1 MFRGKIKS
9 KYALGSIKISEI
21 NKKHKYKYGYK
32 MDKNMKEKTEKDIK
46 EALRQFEDIL
56 REQIERC
63 EKMKS
68 LSEKPEGISER
79 ESEQGVL
86 IGLIAGDGIGPV
98 IMSDVSRV
106 LRKLL
111 AGEIREGKIELK
123 DIRGLTLE
131 NRLSKGKTVPPEVL
145 SEMRKCDVLL
155 KGPTTTPSSD
165 NRVTN
170 LESANVFLRKE
181 FDLFA
186 NIRPVKIPS
195 LGIDWTFFREN
206 TEGEYA
212 LGSSGIRIG
221 DKFSLDFKVT
231 SYEGTR
237 RIAKSAFEYARK
249 NDKKKVSV
257 VTKAN
262 VMKKTDGDFLR
273 ICKEVASEYPEI
285 EVDSWFVDIM
295 AANLINEETR
305 KNFEVIILPN
315 LYGDII
321 TDEAAE
327 IQGGVGTAGS
337 ANIGTSYAI
346 FEAIHGSAP
355 RMVLDGLSDK
365 ANPSSLLRASV
376 MMLEHIGYG
385 EKARELEK
393 AIYETDK
400 VMGEKMTGLR
410 DGATC
415 REYADNLLMRI

>member
-1 MFRGKIKS
+1 
-9 KYALGSIKISEI
+9 
-21 NKKHKYKYGYK
+21 
-32 MDKNMKEKTEKDIK
+32 MKEKIEKDIK

-63 EKMKS
+63 ENMKA
-68 LSEKPEGISER
+68 LSEKPEEISESKK
-79 ESEQGVL
+79 EIL

-98 IMSDVSRV
+98 IMSEVSRV

-111 AGEIREGKIELK
+111 ASEISEGKIELK

-237 RIAKSAFEYARK
+237 RIARSAFEYARK
-249 NDKKKVSV
+249 NGKKKVSV

-262 VMKKTDGDFLR
+262 IMKKTDGDFLR

-285 EVDSWFVDIM
+285 QVDSWFVDIM

-305 KNFEVIILPN
+305 KNFEVIVLPN

-337 ANIGTSYAI
+337 ANIGTHYAI

-415 REYADNLLMRI
+415 KEYADNLLMRI

>member
-1 MFRGKIKS
+1 MKEK
-9 KYALGSIKISEI
+9 KEKEI
-21 NKKHKYKYGYK
+21 NKDINNGIKK
-32 MDKNMKEKTEKDIK
+32 DINIEIDIK
-46 EALRQFEDIL
+46 EALSQFEDIL

-63 EKMKS
+63 EKMKA
-68 LSEKPEGISER
+68 LSEKPEGISESKK
-79 ESEQGVL
+79 EML

-98 IMSDVSRV
+98 IMSEVSRV

-165 NRVTN
+165 NRMTN

-237 RIAKSAFEYARK
+237 RIASSAFEYARK

-262 VMKKTDGDFLR
+262 IMKKTDGDFLR

-295 AANLINEETR
+295 AANLINEEMR

-337 ANIGTSYAI
+337 ANIGSGYAI

-376 MMLEHIGYG
+376 MMLEHIGY
-385 EKARELEK
+385 EKKARELEK

>member
-1 MFRGKIKS
+1 
-9 KYALGSIKISEI
+9 
-21 NKKHKYKYGYK
+21 
-32 MDKNMKEKTEKDIK
+32 MKEKIEKDIK

-63 EKMKS
+63 EKMKA
-68 LSEKPEGISER
+68 LSEKPEEIYENKK
-79 ESEQGVL
+79 EIM

-98 IMSDVSRV
+98 IMSEVSRV

-111 AGEIREGKIELK
+111 DGEIREGKIELK

-237 RIAKSAFEYARK
+237 RIARSAFEYARK
-249 NDKKKVSV
+249 NGKKKVSV

-262 VMKKTDGDFLR
+262 IMKKTDGDFLR

-285 EVDSWFVDIM
+285 QVDSWFVDIM

-337 ANIGTSYAI
+337 ANIGSGYAI

>member
-1 MFRGKIKS
+1 
-9 KYALGSIKISEI
+9 
-21 NKKHKYKYGYK
+21 
-32 MDKNMKEKTEKDIK
+32 MKEKIEKDIK

-63 EKMKS
+63 ENMKA
-68 LSEKPEGISER
+68 LSEKPEEISENKK
-79 ESEQGVL
+79 EIM

-98 IMSDVSRV
+98 IMSEVSRV

-111 AGEIREGKIELK
+111 DGEIREGKIKLK
-123 DIRGLTLE
+123 DIEGLTLE

-165 NRVTN
+165 NRMTN

-237 RIAKSAFEYARK
+237 RIARSAFEYARK
-249 NDKKKVSV
+249 NGKKKVSV

-262 VMKKTDGDFLR
+262 IMKKTDGDFLR

-285 EVDSWFVDIM
+285 QVDSWFVDIM

-337 ANIGTSYAI
+337 ANIGSGYAI

>member
-1 MFRGKIKS
+1 
-9 KYALGSIKISEI
+9 
-21 NKKHKYKYGYK
+21 
-32 MDKNMKEKTEKDIK
+32 MKEKIEKDIK

-63 EKMKS
+63 ENMKA
-68 LSEKPEGISER
+68 LSEKPEEISENKK
-79 ESEQGVL
+79 EIM

-98 IMSDVSRV
+98 IMSEVSRV

-111 AGEIREGKIELK
+111 DGEIREGKIKLK
-123 DIRGLTLE
+123 DIEGLTLE

-165 NRVTN
+165 NRMTN

-237 RIAKSAFEYARK
+237 RIARSAFEYARK
-249 NDKKKVSV
+249 NGKKKVSV

-262 VMKKTDGDFLR
+262 IMKKTDGDFLR

-285 EVDSWFVDIM
+285 QVDSWFVDIM

-337 ANIGTSYAI
+337 ANIGSGYAI

-376 MMLEHIGYG
+376 MMLEHIGCG

-415 REYADNLLMRI
+415 KEYADNLLMRI

>member
-1 MFRGKIKS
+1 MKEK
-9 KYALGSIKISEI
+9 KEKEI
-21 NKKHKYKYGYK
+21 NKDINNGIKK
-32 MDKNMKEKTEKDIK
+32 DINIEIDIK

-63 EKMKS
+63 EKMKA
-68 LSEKPEGISER
+68 LSEKNEEISESKK
-79 ESEQGVL
+79 EIL
-86 IGLIAGDGIGPV
+86 IGLVAGDGIGPV
-98 IMSDVSRV
+98 IMSEVSRV

-165 NRVTN
+165 NRMTN

-212 LGSSGIRIG
+212 LGSSGIRMG

-237 RIAKSAFEYARK
+237 RIARSAFEYARK
-249 NDKKKVSV
+249 NGKKKVSV

-262 VMKKTDGDFLR
+262 IMKKTDGDFLR

-337 ANIGTSYAI
+337 ANIGTDYAI

-385 EKARELEK
+385 EKAKELEK

-410 DGATC
+410 DGATSK
-415 REYADNLLMRI
+415 EYADNLLMRI

>member
-1 MFRGKIKS
+1 MEKIK
-9 KYALGSIKISEI
+9 ANI
-21 NKKHKYKYGYK
+21 NKNHKYKYEYK
-32 MDKNMKEKTEKDIK
+32 TDKNMKEKIEKDIK

-63 EKMKS
+63 DKMKA
-68 LSEKPEGISER
+68 LSEKPEEISENKK
-79 ESEQGVL
+79 EIM

-98 IMSDVSRV
+98 IMLEVSRV

-111 AGEIREGKIELK
+111 AGEISEGKIVLK

-165 NRVTN
+165 NKITN

-237 RIAKSAFEYARK
+237 RIARSAFEYARK
-249 NDKKKVSV
+249 NGKKKVSV

-262 VMKKTDGDFLR
+262 IMKKTDGDFLR

-285 EVDSWFVDIM
+285 QVDSWFVDIM

-305 KNFEVIILPN
+305 KNFEVIVLPN

-337 ANIGTSYAI
+337 ANIGTHYAI

-400 VMGEKMTGLR
+400 VMGKKMTGLR

-415 REYADNLLMRI
+415 KEYADNLLMRI

>member
-1 MFRGKIKS
+1 
-9 KYALGSIKISEI
+9 
-21 NKKHKYKYGYK
+21 
-32 MDKNMKEKTEKDIK
+32 MKEKIEKDIK

-56 REQIERC
+56 REQIKRC
-63 EKMKS
+63 EKMKG
-68 LSEKPEGISER
+68 LSEKPEEISENKK
-79 ESEQGVL
+79 EIM

-98 IMSDVSRV
+98 IMSEVSRV

-111 AGEIREGKIELK
+111 NGEIREGKIELK

-165 NRVTN
+165 NRMTN

-231 SYEGTR
+231 SYEGTK
-237 RIAKSAFEYARK
+237 RIARSAFEYARK

-262 VMKKTDGDFLR
+262 IMKKTDGDFLR

-285 EVDSWFVDIM
+285 QVDSWFVDIM
-295 AANLINEETR
+295 AANLVNEDMR

-337 ANIGTSYAI
+337 ANIGSGYAI

>member
-1 MFRGKIKS
+1 
-9 KYALGSIKISEI
+9 
-21 NKKHKYKYGYK
+21 
-32 MDKNMKEKTEKDIK
+32 MKEKIEKDIK

-63 EKMKS
+63 EKMKA
-68 LSEKPEGISER
+68 LSEKHEESSESKK
-79 ESEQGVL
+79 EIL

-98 IMSDVSRV
+98 IMSEVSRV

-111 AGEIREGKIELK
+111 AGEIGEEKIKLK

-131 NRLSKGKTVPPEVL
+131 NRLSKGKTVPIEVL

-165 NRVTN
+165 NSMTN

-212 LGSSGIRIG
+212 LGSSGIRIE

-237 RIAKSAFEYARK
+237 RIARSAFEYARK
-249 NDKKKVSV
+249 NGKKKVSV

-262 VMKKTDGDFLR
+262 IMKKTDGDFLR

-285 EVDSWFVDIM
+285 QVDSWFVDIM
-295 AANLINEETR
+295 AANLVNEETR

-337 ANIGTSYAI
+337 ANIGSGYAI

>member
-1 MFRGKIKS
+1 
-9 KYALGSIKISEI
+9 
-21 NKKHKYKYGYK
+21 
-32 MDKNMKEKTEKDIK
+32 MKEKIEKDIK

-56 REQIERC
+56 REQMKRC
-63 EKMKS
+63 ENMKA
-68 LSEKPEGISER
+68 LSEKPEEISENKK
-79 ESEQGVL
+79 EIM

-98 IMSDVSRV
+98 IMSEVSRV

-111 AGEIREGKIELK
+111 AGEIREGKIEFK

-262 VMKKTDGDFLR
+262 IMKKTDGDFLR

-295 AANLINEETR
+295 AANLINEEMR

-355 RMVLDGLSDK
+355 RMVIDGLSDK

-400 VMGEKMTGLR
+400 VMGEKMTGFR

>member
-1 MFRGKIKS
+1 
-9 KYALGSIKISEI
+9 
-21 NKKHKYKYGYK
+21 
-32 MDKNMKEKTEKDIK
+32 MKEKIEKDIK

-63 EKMKS
+63 EKMKA
-68 LSEKPEGISER
+68 LSEKPEEISENKK
-79 ESEQGVL
+79 EIL

-98 IMSDVSRV
+98 IMSEVSRV

-123 DIRGLTLE
+123 DIEGLTLE

-165 NRVTN
+165 NKITN

-195 LGIDWTFFREN
+195 LGINWTFFREN

-237 RIAKSAFEYARK
+237 RIARSAFEYARK
-249 NDKKKVSV
+249 NGKKKVSV

-262 VMKKTDGDFLR
+262 IMKKTDGDFLR

-285 EVDSWFVDIM
+285 QVDSWFVDIM

-337 ANIGTSYAI
+337 ANIGSGYAI

>member
-1 MFRGKIKS
+1 
-9 KYALGSIKISEI
+9 
-21 NKKHKYKYGYK
+21 
-32 MDKNMKEKTEKDIK
+32 MKEKIEKDIEKDMNKDINIETDIK

-63 EKMKS
+63 EEMKA

-79 ESEQGVL
+79 GKEIL
-86 IGLIAGDGIGPV
+86 IGLVAGDGIGPV
-98 IMSDVSRV
+98 IMSEVSRV

-111 AGEIREGKIELK
+111 AGEIGEEKIKLK

-131 NRLSKGKTVPPEVL
+131 NRLSKGKTVPIEVL
-145 SEMRKCDVLL
+145 SEMIKCDVLL

-237 RIAKSAFEYARK
+237 RIARSAFEYARK
-249 NDKKKVSV
+249 NGKKKVSV

-262 VMKKTDGDFLR
+262 IMKKTDGDFLR
-273 ICKEVASEYPEI
+273 ICKEVALEYPEI
-285 EVDSWFVDIM
+285 QVDSWFVDIM

-337 ANIGTSYAI
+337 ANIGSGYAI

-415 REYADNLLMRI
+415 KEYADNLLMRI

>member
-1 MFRGKIKS
+1 
-9 KYALGSIKISEI
+9 
-21 NKKHKYKYGYK
+21 
-32 MDKNMKEKTEKDIK
+32 MKEKIEKDIK

-63 EKMKS
+63 ENMKA
-68 LSEKPEGISER
+68 LSEKPEEISENKK
-79 ESEQGVL
+79 EIM

-98 IMSDVSRV
+98 IMSEVSRV

-111 AGEIREGKIELK
+111 DGEIREGKIKLK
-123 DIRGLTLE
+123 DIEGLTLE

-165 NRVTN
+165 NRMTN

-237 RIAKSAFEYARK
+237 RIARFAFEYARK
-249 NDKKKVSV
+249 NGKKKVSV

-262 VMKKTDGDFLR
+262 IMKKTDGDFLR
-273 ICKEVASEYPEI
+273 ICKEVASEYSEI
-285 EVDSWFVDIM
+285 QVDSWFVDIM

-337 ANIGTSYAI
+337 ANIGSGYAI

-385 EKARELEK
+385 EKAKELEN

-400 VMGEKMTGLR
+400 AMGEKMTGLR

>member
-1 MFRGKIKS
+1 
-9 KYALGSIKISEI
+9 
-21 NKKHKYKYGYK
+21 
-32 MDKNMKEKTEKDIK
+32 MKEKIEKDIK

-63 EKMKS
+63 EEMKA
-68 LSEKPEGISER
+68 LSEKPEGISESKK
-79 ESEQGVL
+79 EIL
-86 IGLIAGDGIGPV
+86 IGLVAGDGIGPV
-98 IMSDVSRV
+98 IMSEVSRV

-111 AGEIREGKIELK
+111 ASEIREGKIELK

-262 VMKKTDGDFLR
+262 IMKKTDGDFLR

-285 EVDSWFVDIM
+285 EVESWFVDIM
-295 AANLINEETR
+295 AANLINEEMR

-415 REYADNLLMRI
+415 REYTDNLLMRI

>member
-1 MFRGKIKS
+1 
-9 KYALGSIKISEI
+9 
-21 NKKHKYKYGYK
+21 
-32 MDKNMKEKTEKDIK
+32 MKEKIEKDIEKDMNKDINVEIYIK

-63 EKMKS
+63 DKMKA
-68 LSEKPEGISER
+68 LSEKPEEISESKK
-79 ESEQGVL
+79 EIL

-98 IMSDVSRV
+98 IMSEVSRV

-111 AGEIREGKIELK
+111 AGEIRDGKIKLK
-123 DIRGLTLE
+123 DIEGLTLE
-131 NRLSKGKTVPPEVL
+131 NRLSKVKTVPPEVL

-165 NRVTN
+165 NRMTN

-237 RIAKSAFEYARK
+237 RIARSAFEYARK
-249 NDKKKVSV
+249 NGKKKVSV

-262 VMKKTDGDFLR
+262 IMKKTDGDFLR

-285 EVDSWFVDIM
+285 QVDSWFVDIM
-295 AANLINEETR
+295 AANLVNEETR

>member
-1 MFRGKIKS
+1 MEKIK
-9 KYALGSIKISEI
+9 ANI
-21 NKKHKYKYGYK
+21 NKNHKYKYEYK
-32 MDKNMKEKTEKDIK
+32 TDKNMKEKIEIDIK

-63 EKMKS
+63 DKMKA
-68 LSEKPEGISER
+68 LSEKHEGISESKK
-79 ESEQGVL
+79 EIL

-98 IMSDVSRV
+98 IMSEVSRV

-237 RIAKSAFEYARK
+237 RIARSAFEYARK
-249 NDKKKVSV
+249 NGKKKVSV

-262 VMKKTDGDFLR
+262 IMKKTDGDFLR

-285 EVDSWFVDIM
+285 QVDSWFVDIM

-337 ANIGTSYAI
+337 ANIGTHYAI

-415 REYADNLLMRI
+415 KEYADNLLMRI

>member
-1 MFRGKIKS
+1 
-9 KYALGSIKISEI
+9 
-21 NKKHKYKYGYK
+21 
-32 MDKNMKEKTEKDIK
+32 MKEKIEKDMNKDINIEIDIK

-63 EKMKS
+63 ENMKV
-68 LSEKPEGISER
+68 LSEKPEEISESKK
-79 ESEQGVL
+79 EIL

-98 IMSDVSRV
+98 IMSEVSRV
-106 LRKLL
+106 LKKLL
-111 AGEIREGKIELK
+111 ASEISEGKIKLK
-123 DIRGLTLE
+123 DIEGLTLE
-131 NRLSKGKTVPPEVL
+131 NRLSKGETVPAEVL
-145 SEMRKCDVLL
+145 SEMKKCDVLL

-165 NRVTN
+165 NKMTN

-237 RIAKSAFEYARK
+237 RIARSAFEYARK
-249 NDKKKVSV
+249 NGKKKISV

-262 VMKKTDGDFLR
+262 IMKKTDGDFLR

-337 ANIGTSYAI
+337 ANIGTDYAI

-415 REYADNLLMRI
+415 REYTDNLLMRI

>member
-1 MFRGKIKS
+1 
-9 KYALGSIKISEI
+9 
-21 NKKHKYKYGYK
+21 
-32 MDKNMKEKTEKDIK
+32 MKEKIEIDIK

-56 REQIERC
+56 RVQIERC
-63 EKMKS
+63 DKMKA
-68 LSEKPEGISER
+68 LSEKPEGISESKN
-79 ESEQGVL
+79 EIL

-98 IMSDVSRV
+98 IMSEVSRV

-111 AGEIREGKIELK
+111 VSEISEGKIKLK
-123 DIRGLTLE
+123 DIEGLTLE
-131 NRLSKGKTVPPEVL
+131 NRLSKGETVPAEVL
-145 SEMRKCDVLL
+145 SEMKKCDVLL

-165 NRVTN
+165 NKITN

-237 RIAKSAFEYARK
+237 RIARSAFEYARK
-249 NDKKKVSV
+249 NGKKKVSV

-262 VMKKTDGDFLR
+262 IMKKTDGDFLR

-285 EVDSWFVDIM
+285 QVDSWFVDIM

-337 ANIGTSYAI
+337 ANIGTHYAI

-355 RMVLDGLSDK
+355 RMVSGGLSDK

-393 AIYETDK
+393 YIYETDK
-400 VMGEKMTGLR
+400 AMGEKMTGLR

-415 REYADNLLMRI
+415 KEYADNLLMRI

>member
-1 MFRGKIKS
+1 
-9 KYALGSIKISEI
+9 
-21 NKKHKYKYGYK
+21 
-32 MDKNMKEKTEKDIK
+32 MKEKIEKDIK

-63 EKMKS
+63 DKMKA
-68 LSEKPEGISER
+68 LSEKPEEISENKK
-79 ESEQGVL
+79 EIM

-98 IMSDVSRV
+98 IMLEVSRM

-111 AGEIREGKIELK
+111 AGEISEGKIVLK

-165 NRVTN
+165 NKITN

-237 RIAKSAFEYARK
+237 RIARSAFEYARK
-249 NDKKKVSV
+249 NGKKKVSV

-262 VMKKTDGDFLR
+262 IMKKTDGDFLR

-285 EVDSWFVDIM
+285 QVDSWFVDIM

-415 REYADNLLMRI
+415 KEYADNLLMRI

>member
-1 MFRGKIKS
+1 
-9 KYALGSIKISEI
+9 
-21 NKKHKYKYGYK
+21 
-32 MDKNMKEKTEKDIK
+32 MKEKIEKDIK

-63 EKMKS
+63 ENMKA
-68 LSEKPEGISER
+68 LSEKPEEISESKK
-79 ESEQGVL
+79 EIL

-98 IMSDVSRV
+98 IMSEVSRV

-111 AGEIREGKIELK
+111 AGEIRDGKIKLK
-123 DIRGLTLE
+123 DIEGLTLE

-165 NRVTN
+165 NRMTN

-237 RIAKSAFEYARK
+237 RIARSAFEYARK
-249 NDKKKVSV
+249 NGKKKVSV

-262 VMKKTDGDFLR
+262 IMKKTDGDFLR
-273 ICKEVASEYPEI
+273 ICKEVALEYPEI
-285 EVDSWFVDIM
+285 QVDSWFVDIM

-337 ANIGTSYAI
+337 ANIGSGYAI

-415 REYADNLLMRI
+415 KEYADNLLMMI

>member
-1 MFRGKIKS
+1 
-9 KYALGSIKISEI
+9 
-21 NKKHKYKYGYK
+21 
-32 MDKNMKEKTEKDIK
+32 MKEKIEKDIK

-63 EKMKS
+63 EKMKA
-68 LSEKPEGISER
+68 LSEKPEEISENKK
-79 ESEQGVL
+79 EIM

-98 IMSDVSRV
+98 IMSEVSRV

-111 AGEIREGKIELK
+111 DGEIREGKIELK

-145 SEMRKCDVLL
+145 SEMIKCDVLL

-237 RIAKSAFEYARK
+237 RIARSAFEYARK
-249 NDKKKVSV
+249 NGKKKVSV

-262 VMKKTDGDFLR
+262 IMKKTDGDFLR
-273 ICKEVASEYPEI
+273 ICKEVALEYPEI
-285 EVDSWFVDIM
+285 QVDSWFVDIM

-337 ANIGTSYAI
+337 ANIGSGYAI

-415 REYADNLLMRI
+415 KEYADNLLMRI

>member
-1 MFRGKIKS
+1 
-9 KYALGSIKISEI
+9 
-21 NKKHKYKYGYK
+21 
-32 MDKNMKEKTEKDIK
+32 MKEKIEKDIK

-63 EKMKS
+63 EKMKA
-68 LSEKPEGISER
+68 LSEKPEGISESKK
-79 ESEQGVL
+79 EIL

-98 IMSDVSRV
+98 IMSEVSRV

-111 AGEIREGKIELK
+111 AGEIRDGKIKLK
-123 DIRGLTLE
+123 DIEGLTLE
-131 NRLSKGKTVPPEVL
+131 NRLSKGKTVPIEVL

-165 NRVTN
+165 NRMTN

-237 RIAKSAFEYARK
+237 RIARSAFEYARK
-249 NDKKKVSV
+249 NGKKKVSV

-262 VMKKTDGDFLR
+262 IMKKTDGDFLR

-295 AANLINEETR
+295 AANLVNEETR

-337 ANIGTSYAI
+337 ANIGSGYAI

>member
-1 MFRGKIKS
+1 
-9 KYALGSIKISEI
+9 
-21 NKKHKYKYGYK
+21 
-32 MDKNMKEKTEKDIK
+32 MKEKIEKDIK

-56 REQIERC
+56 REQIKRC
-63 EKMKS
+63 EKMKA
-68 LSEKPEGISER
+68 LSEKPEEISENKK
-79 ESEQGVL
+79 EIM

-98 IMSDVSRV
+98 IMSEVSRV

-111 AGEIREGKIELK
+111 NGEIREGKIELK

-165 NRVTN
+165 NRMTN

-231 SYEGTR
+231 SYEGTK

-262 VMKKTDGDFLR
+262 IMKKTDGDFLR

-285 EVDSWFVDIM
+285 QVDSWFVDIM
-295 AANLINEETR
+295 AANLVNEDMR

-337 ANIGTSYAI
+337 ANIGSGYAI

-355 RMVLDGLSDK
+355 RMALDGLSDK

>member
-1 MFRGKIKS
+1 
-9 KYALGSIKISEI
+9 
-21 NKKHKYKYGYK
+21 
-32 MDKNMKEKTEKDIK
+32 MKEKIEKDIK

-63 EKMKS
+63 ENMKAI
-68 LSEKPEGISER
+68 SEKPEEISENKK
-79 ESEQGVL
+79 EIM

-98 IMSDVSRV
+98 IMSEVSRV

-111 AGEIREGKIELK
+111 DGEIREGKIKLK

-165 NRVTN
+165 NRMTN

-237 RIAKSAFEYARK
+237 RIARSAFEYARK
-249 NDKKKVSV
+249 NGKKKVSV

-262 VMKKTDGDFLR
+262 IMKKTDGDFLR

-285 EVDSWFVDIM
+285 QVDSWFVDIM

-337 ANIGTSYAI
+337 ANIGSGYAI

-376 MMLEHIGYG
+376 MMLEHIGYV
-385 EKARELEK
+385 EKARELEN

>member
-1 MFRGKIKS
+1 
-9 KYALGSIKISEI
+9 
-21 NKKHKYKYGYK
+21 
-32 MDKNMKEKTEKDIK
+32 MKEKIEKDIK

-63 EKMKS
+63 EKMKA
-68 LSEKPEGISER
+68 LSEKPEEISESKK
-79 ESEQGVL
+79 EIM

-98 IMSDVSRV
+98 IMSEVSRV

-111 AGEIREGKIELK
+111 AGEIGEEKIKLK

-131 NRLSKGKTVPPEVL
+131 NRLSKGKTVPIEVL

-165 NRVTN
+165 NRMTN

-237 RIAKSAFEYARK
+237 RIARSAFEYARK
-249 NDKKKVSV
+249 NGKKKVSV

-262 VMKKTDGDFLR
+262 IMKKTDGDFLR
-273 ICKEVASEYPEI
+273 ICKEMASEYPEI

-295 AANLINEETR
+295 AANLINEDMR

-385 EKARELEK
+385 EKAKELEN

-400 VMGEKMTGLR
+400 AMGEKMTGLR

-415 REYADNLLMRI
+415 KEYADNLLMRI

>member
-1 MFRGKIKS
+1 MEKIK
-9 KYALGSIKISEI
+9 ANI
-21 NKKHKYKYGYK
+21 NKNHKYKYEYK
-32 MDKNMKEKTEKDIK
+32 TDKNMKEKIEKDIK

-63 EKMKS
+63 DKMKA
-68 LSEKPEGISER
+68 LSEKPEEISENKK
-79 ESEQGVL
+79 EIM

-98 IMSDVSRV
+98 IMLEVSRM

-111 AGEIREGKIELK
+111 AGEISEGKIVLK

-165 NRVTN
+165 NKITN

-237 RIAKSAFEYARK
+237 RIARSAFEYARK
-249 NDKKKVSV
+249 NGKKKVSV

-262 VMKKTDGDFLR
+262 IMKKTDGDFLR

-285 EVDSWFVDIM
+285 QVDSWFVDIM

-415 REYADNLLMRI
+415 KEYADNLLMRI

>member
-1 MFRGKIKS
+1 
-9 KYALGSIKISEI
+9 
-21 NKKHKYKYGYK
+21 
-32 MDKNMKEKTEKDIK
+32 MKEKIEKDIK

-63 EKMKS
+63 ENMKA
-68 LSEKPEGISER
+68 LSEKPEEISESKK
-79 ESEQGVL
+79 EIL

-98 IMSDVSRV
+98 IMSEVSRV

-111 AGEIREGKIELK
+111 ASEISEGKIKLK

-237 RIAKSAFEYARK
+237 RIARSAFEYARK
-249 NDKKKVSV
+249 NGKKKVSV

-262 VMKKTDGDFLR
+262 IMKKTDGDFLR

-285 EVDSWFVDIM
+285 QVDSWFVDIM

-305 KNFEVIILPN
+305 KNFEVIVLPN

-337 ANIGTSYAI
+337 ANIGTHYAI

-415 REYADNLLMRI
+415 KEYADNLLMRI

>member
-1 MFRGKIKS
+1 
-9 KYALGSIKISEI
+9 
-21 NKKHKYKYGYK
+21 
-32 MDKNMKEKTEKDIK
+32 MKEKIEKDINIEIDIK

-56 REQIERC
+56 RVQIERC
-63 EKMKS
+63 DKMKA
-68 LSEKPEGISER
+68 LSEKPEGISESKN
-79 ESEQGVL
+79 EIL

-98 IMSDVSRV
+98 IMSEVSRV

-111 AGEIREGKIELK
+111 VSEISEGKIKLK
-123 DIRGLTLE
+123 DIEGLTLE
-131 NRLSKGKTVPPEVL
+131 NRLSKGETVPAEVL
-145 SEMRKCDVLL
+145 SEMKKCDVLL

-165 NRVTN
+165 NKITN

-237 RIAKSAFEYARK
+237 RIARSAFEYARK
-249 NDKKKVSV
+249 NGKKKVSV

-262 VMKKTDGDFLR
+262 IMKKTDGDFLR

-285 EVDSWFVDIM
+285 QVDSWFVDIM

-337 ANIGTSYAI
+337 ANIGTHYAI

-355 RMVLDGLSDK
+355 RMVSGGLSDK

-393 AIYETDK
+393 YIYETDK
-400 VMGEKMTGLR
+400 AMGEKMTGLR

-415 REYADNLLMRI
+415 KEYADNLLMRI

>member
-1 MFRGKIKS
+1 
-9 KYALGSIKISEI
+9 
-21 NKKHKYKYGYK
+21 
-32 MDKNMKEKTEKDIK
+32 MKEKIEKDIK

-63 EKMKS
+63 ENMKA
-68 LSEKPEGISER
+68 LSEKPEEISESKK
-79 ESEQGVL
+79 EIL

-98 IMSDVSRV
+98 IMSEVSRV

-111 AGEIREGKIELK
+111 AGEIRDGKIKLK
-123 DIRGLTLE
+123 DIEGLTLE
-131 NRLSKGKTVPPEVL
+131 NRLSKGKTVPSEVL

-165 NRVTN
+165 NRMTN

-237 RIAKSAFEYARK
+237 RIARSAFEYARK
-249 NDKKKVSV
+249 NGKKKVSV

-262 VMKKTDGDFLR
+262 IMKKTDGDFLR

-285 EVDSWFVDIM
+285 QVDSWFVDIM

-337 ANIGTSYAI
+337 ANIGSGYAI

>member
-1 MFRGKIKS
+1 MEKIK
-9 KYALGSIKISEI
+9 ANI
-21 NKKHKYKYGYK
+21 NKNHKYKYEYK
-32 MDKNMKEKTEKDIK
+32 TDKNMKEKIEKDIK

-63 EKMKS
+63 ENMKA
-68 LSEKPEGISER
+68 LSEKPEEISESKK
-79 ESEQGVL
+79 EIL

-98 IMSDVSRV
+98 IMSEVSRV

-111 AGEIREGKIELK
+111 ASEISEGKIELK

-237 RIAKSAFEYARK
+237 RIARSAFEYARK
-249 NDKKKVSV
+249 NGKKKVSV

-262 VMKKTDGDFLR
+262 IMKKTDGDFLR

-285 EVDSWFVDIM
+285 QVDSWFVDIM

-305 KNFEVIILPN
+305 KNFEVIVLPN

-337 ANIGTSYAI
+337 ANIGTHYAI

-415 REYADNLLMRI
+415 KEYADNLLMRI

>member
-1 MFRGKIKS
+1 
-9 KYALGSIKISEI
+9 
-21 NKKHKYKYGYK
+21 
-32 MDKNMKEKTEKDIK
+32 MKEKIEKDMNKDINIEIDIK

-63 EKMKS
+63 EKMKA
-68 LSEKPEGISER
+68 LSEKPEEISE
-79 ESEQGVL
+79 SKKAIL

-98 IMSDVSRV
+98 IMSEVSRV

-111 AGEIREGKIELK
+111 AGEISEGKIKLK
-123 DIRGLTLE
+123 DIEGLTLE
-131 NRLSKGKTVPPEVL
+131 NRLSKGETVPAEVL

-165 NRVTN
+165 NKIIN

-221 DKFSLDFKVT
+221 DKFCLDFKVT

-237 RIAKSAFEYARK
+237 RIARSAFEYARK
-249 NDKKKVSV
+249 NGKKKVSV

-262 VMKKTDGDFLR
+262 IMKKTDGDFLR

-285 EVDSWFVDIM
+285 QVDSWFVDIM

-337 ANIGTSYAI
+337 ANIGTDYAI

-393 AIYETDK
+393 SIYETDNA
-400 VMGEKMTGLR
+400 MDEKMTGLR

-415 REYADNLLMRI
+415 KEYADNLIMRI

>member
-1 MFRGKIKS
+1 
-9 KYALGSIKISEI
+9 
-21 NKKHKYKYGYK
+21 
-32 MDKNMKEKTEKDIK
+32 MKEKIEKDIK

-63 EKMKS
+63 EKMKA
-68 LSEKPEGISER
+68 LSEKPEEISESKK
-79 ESEQGVL
+79 EIM

-98 IMSDVSRV
+98 IMSEVSRV

-111 AGEIREGKIELK
+111 DGEIREGKIKLK
-123 DIRGLTLE
+123 DIEGLTLE

-165 NRVTN
+165 NRITN

-237 RIAKSAFEYARK
+237 RIARSAFEYARK

-262 VMKKTDGDFLR
+262 IMKKTDGDFLR

-285 EVDSWFVDIM
+285 QVDSWFVDIM

-337 ANIGTSYAI
+337 ANIGSGYAI

-385 EKARELEK
+385 EKAKELEK